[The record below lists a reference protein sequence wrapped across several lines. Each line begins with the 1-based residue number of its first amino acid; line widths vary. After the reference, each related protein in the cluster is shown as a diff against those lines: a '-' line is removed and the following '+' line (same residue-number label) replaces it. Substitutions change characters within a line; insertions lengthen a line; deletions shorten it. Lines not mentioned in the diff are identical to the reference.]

1 MAEFSPSEYKIG
13 RAILS
18 TFDQTKR
25 EDISGNFILR
35 FNITQSMDSVSWSG
49 SIDVADA
56 TGFLEKFP
64 LRAEEKL
71 ELWLVGLDNPDKIY
85 KLFCRIHS
93 ITNISPSDNSNM
105 VNYTMNF
112 ISETSFG
119 ASIRKI
125 TAPYRS
131 SISGIAKEIFKQ
143 HFSPT
148 GESDFLDPN
157 DKTKTLP
164 LGTERLPLLIDGERN
179 FFVSPTAGISKIII
193 PDLSPS
199 EAMFFLASRGY
210 QPESPSNTFRF
221 FETLEN
227 YYFCTDEYFLKGLK
241 QKDIVKLFYAPKV
254 DLTAENAD
262 AQVNRIESL
271 SILSKGLNTGQDI
284 YNGAYTNEVMEIDLL
299 RRNINIQRFNF
310 NQAQYIDMTGKPKD
324 INSNPH
330 TDAFRSATFTRENA
344 KRFML
349 FKTYQR
355 SGDIPSSLHMNKH
368 IPEIVS
374 NRVSYHHHLNATAL
388 AIGMK
393 GRLDLRPGQVVDL
406 DIKNLSQAEAGKI
419 EINNSLAGRY
429 LIQTTNHSGEGNV
442 LSTMLRLIKFDWS
455 SGNEGSQDQAMP
467 EGT

>member
-1 MAEFSPSEYKIG
+1 MAEFSPSEYKIA
-13 RAILS
+13 RAIIS
-18 TFDQTKR
+18 DFSQTKR

-35 FNITQSMDSVSWSG
+35 FNITQSMESVSWSG

-56 TGFLEKFP
+56 TGLLEKWP

-85 KLFCRIHS
+85 KLYCRIHA
-93 ITNISPSDNSNM
+93 IGNIAPSNNSNM
-105 VNYTMNF
+105 VTYTLSF
-112 ISETSFG
+112 ISETSFS
-119 ASIRKI
+119 ASVRKI
-125 TAPYRS
+125 TAPFRS
-131 SISGIAKEIFKQ
+131 SISGIAKTIFQQ
-143 HFSPT
+143 HFAPL
-148 GESDFLDPN
+148 GQGDFLDPN

-164 LGTERLPLLIDGERN
+164 LQTERLPLLIAGERN
-179 FFVSPTAGISKIII
+179 FFVCPTAGVAKVII

-227 YYFCTDEYFLKGLK
+227 YYFCTDEYFLKGLRE
-241 QKDIVKLFYAPKV
+241 KDIVKLFYAPKV
-254 DLTAENAD
+254 DLDAENAG
-262 AQVNRIESL
+262 AQIGRVESL
-271 SILSKGLNTGQDI
+271 SVLSKGLNTGQDI
-284 YNGAYTNEVMEIDLL
+284 YNGAYTNEVLEIDLV
-299 RRNINIQRFNF
+299 RRDVNLQRFTF
-310 NQAQYIDMTGKPKD
+310 DKAKYIDMTGKPKD
-324 INSNPH
+324 IAANPH
-330 TDAFRSATFTRENA
+330 TDAFRSATFTKDNA

-355 SGDIPSSLHMNKH
+355 PGDIPSNLHANKH

-388 AIGMK
+388 AVGMK

-406 DIKNLSQAEAGKI
+406 DIKNLSQAEDGKV

-429 LIQTTNHSGEGNV
+429 LIQATSHTGEGNV
-442 LSTMLRLIKFDWS
+442 LSTMLRLVKFDWS
-455 SGNEGSQDQAMP
+455 SGNEGIQDQAMP
-467 EGT
+467 EGS

>member
-13 RAILS
+13 RAIIS

-35 FNITQSMDSVSWSG
+35 FNISQSMESVSWSG
-49 SIDVADA
+49 SIDIADA
-56 TGFLEKFP
+56 TGLLEKFP

-71 ELWLVGLDNPDKIY
+71 ELWLVGLDKPDKVY
-85 KLFCRIHS
+85 KLYCRVHS
-93 ITNISPSDNSNM
+93 ITDISPSDNSNM
-105 VNYTMNF
+105 VTYTMNF
-112 ISETSFG
+112 ISETSFS

-143 HFSPT
+143 YFSPL
-148 GESDFLDPN
+148 GEGDFLDPN

-164 LGTERLPLLIDGERN
+164 LVTERLPLLVEGERN
-179 FFVSPTAGISKIII
+179 FFVSPTSGVSKIII

-199 EAMFFLASRGY
+199 EAMFFLAARGY

-241 QKDIVKLFYAPKV
+241 ERDIVKLFYAPKV

-271 SILSKGLNTGQDI
+271 NVLSKGLNTGQDI
-284 YNGAYTNEVMEIDLL
+284 YNGAYTNEVMEIDLV
-299 RRNINIQRFNF
+299 RRDINIQRFNF
-310 NQAQYIDMTGKPKD
+310 NQAQYIDMSGKPKN

-330 TDAFRSATFTRENA
+330 TDAFRASTFTKDNA

-355 SGDIPSSLHMNKH
+355 PGDIPSSLHTNKH

-388 AIGMK
+388 AVGMK
-393 GRLDLRPGQVVDL
+393 GRLDLRPGMVVDL
-406 DIKNLSQAEAGKI
+406 DIKNLSQAEAGKV

-429 LIQTTNHSGEGNV
+429 LIQTTNHSGEGDV
-442 LSTMLRLIKFDWS
+442 LSTMLRLVKFDWS

-467 EGT
+467 EGI